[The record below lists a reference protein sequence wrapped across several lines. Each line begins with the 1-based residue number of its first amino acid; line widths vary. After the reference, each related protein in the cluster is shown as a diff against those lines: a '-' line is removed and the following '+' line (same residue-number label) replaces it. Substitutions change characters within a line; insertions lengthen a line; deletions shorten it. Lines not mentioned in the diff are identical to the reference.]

1 MPIKCHLSRMLG
13 EKKMNM
19 SDLSKSAGIARNTVS
34 ALFYEN
40 GKGVT
45 WAVLDKLCTAL
56 NCQPGD
62 LLEYFPVD
70 RRNPNDN
77 T

>member
-45 WAVLDKLCTAL
+45 WDVLDKLCTAL

>member
-1 MPIKCHLSRMLG
+1 MSIKCHLSRILG

-40 GKGVT
+40 GKGIT
-45 WAVLDKLCTAL
+45 WDVMEKLCAAL

-62 LLEYFPVD
+62 LLEYVPD
-70 RRNPNDN
+70 KPAEG
-77 T
+77 